1 MPYIAT
7 GRLEDL
13 PRDIRIGLGSYRY
26 EVFVRR
32 LGWTIPT
39 ATGNQSSE
47 WDQFD
52 DGTTVHIVAMSPE
65 RRACGCAS
73 LMPTTGRDLLKDGFP
88 EQLGS
93 EPPRRSPALCSPPP
107 F

>member
-39 ATGNQSSE
+39 AAVNHSSE

-65 RRACGCAS
+65 RRVCGCAR
-73 LMPTTGRDLLKDGFP
+73 LMPTTGRYLLKDVFP
-88 EQLGS
+88 ELLGS
-93 EPPRRSPALCSPPP
+93 ESPRASTA
-107 F
+107 